1 MKVAKL
7 ILQFGSLN
15 EAIPLKIEVL
25 TLTWVQFCFEFLG
38 VEVGYVVLKVPNTDK
53 NLHCIT
59 HPAFESRQLPKVEF
73 QVYPTH
79 LF

>member
-1 MKVAKL
+1 VAKL

-25 TLTWVQFCFEFLG
+25 KLSWVRFCFESLG
-38 VEVGYVVLKVPNTDK
+38 VEIGYVVLQVPNADK
-53 NLHCIT
+53 NLHSVIQS
-59 HPAFESRQLPKVEF
+59 ASELRQLPKVEF
-73 QVYPTH
+73 QVHPTH